1 MCGVAGV
8 FQTDGRNFEQ
18 TDQLKMM
25 TECLVHRGPDE
36 NGLHI
41 DGPIGLGFQRLS
53 VIDVPHG
60 HQPMTD
66 EHSGVALVFNGEI
79 YNYRELRAR
88 LEGLGHR
95 FRTTSDTES
104 ILQGYLQWG
113 ERVVDELVGMFA
125 FGIHDPRTGTLTLAR
140 DRLGIKPLYW
150 AKIGPQF
157 LFGSEMKSIFA
168 HPEFR
173 RVPSLDG
180 ISSYLTFRQP
190 VWGVSYFDGIE
201 KVLPGHVLTVKG
213 AEIKVRQY
221 WSLPVPDIDGSTS
234 EADWLD
240 RADHLLEQ
248 SIRRC
253 MVSEVPLGA
262 YLSGGLDSSLIVA
275 MMARMSDRPIKTF
288 SVGYGDG
295 AYDEGRFAEAVAR
308 EVGAEHQHLV
318 VGHEDYRK
326 GLVPL
331 IRHRDAPLSIPQ
343 EIAVLELSKLM
354 KHDVTVALSGDGAD
368 ELFGG
373 YGRVMRSPLD
383 WKKISALRKILPAD
397 AVERI
402 ISGRGPSQTSVLA
415 NLDVRSHLEHFYRVY
430 NWVPFE
436 EKNELFTAE
445 SRAILNGD
453 RATRNPFEASFGRTR
468 KGNPY
473 DSVLHA
479 FQHLHIG
486 AILDKVDTIGMAAS
500 LEGRVPFVD
509 AELIETFVRMP
520 VKYKMSWN
528 SRWSQFRSL
537 STPAFAASEI
547 LDTTKTLLRKLA
559 ERYLPRELT
568 QRKKMGFP
576 TPLDDW
582 MRAGMLDEAKDILL
596 DPVATRRG
604 IFDQRRMEQFLS
616 NPQNLDHDFYGKKVW
631 MYMNV
636 ELWLQNVV
644 DA

>member
-8 FQTDGRNFEQ
+8 FETDGKPFEDVELLRAM
-18 TDQLKMM
+18 TD
-25 TECLVHRGPDE
+25 CLVHRGPDE
-36 NGLHI
+36 TGMHVS
-41 DGPIGLGFQRLS
+41 GTVGFGFQRLS

-60 HQPMTD
+60 HQPMVD
-66 EHSGVALVFNGEI
+66 EATGVALVFNGEI

-88 LEGLGHR
+88 LEGLGRR
-95 FRTTSDTES
+95 FRTSSDTES

-125 FGIHDPRTGTLTLAR
+125 FAIHDPRAETLILAR

-150 AKIGPQF
+150 SRLGSQIV
-157 LFGSEMKSIFA
+157 FGSEMKSIFA

-173 RVPSLDG
+173 RVPDLNG

-190 VWGVSYFDGIE
+190 VWGVGYFEGMA
-201 KVLPGHVLTVKG
+201 KVLPGHMLTIKG
-213 AEIKVRQY
+213 EEVRTRQY
-221 WSLPVPDIDGSTS
+221 WSLPVPEIDHSVS
-234 EADWLD
+234 EAEWLD
-240 RADHLLEQ
+240 RADHLLEK

-275 MMARMSDRPIKTF
+275 MMARMSDQPIKTF

-295 AYDEGRFAEAVAR
+295 AYDEGRFAEAVAK
-308 EVGAEHQHLV
+308 EVGTEHQHIV
-318 VGHEDYRK
+318 VGQQEYRE
-326 GLVPL
+326 GLIPL
-331 IRHRDAPLSIPQ
+331 IRQRDAPLAIPQ

-354 KHDVTVALSGDGAD
+354 KHEITVALCGDGAD

-383 WKKISALRKILPAD
+383 WKKIRALQTVLPA
-397 AVERI
+397 AAA
-402 ISGRGPSQTSVLA
+402 GRLAAGHGPSQTSILA
-415 NLDVRSHLEHFYRVY
+415 NLDVRSHLDHFYRVY

-436 EKNELFTAE
+436 EKHGLFTAE
-445 SRAILNGD
+445 ARSVLDGD
-453 RATRNPFEASFGRTR
+453 RATREPFEASFARTR
-468 KGNPY
+468 GGDPY

-500 LEGRVPFVD
+500 IEGRVPFVD
-509 AELIETFVRMP
+509 SELIETFVRMP
-520 VKYKMSWN
+520 VKYKMRWN
-528 SRWSQFRSL
+528 SRWSQARSVL
-537 STPAFAASEI
+537 TPAFSASES
-547 LDTTKTLLRKLA
+547 LDTTKTLLRSLA
-559 ERYLPRELT
+559 GRYLPRELT

-582 MRAGMLDEAKDILL
+582 MRAGMLDEAKAVLL
-596 DPVATRRG
+596 DPAATRRG
-604 IFDQRRMEQFLS
+604 IFDPRRMERFLS
-616 NPQNLDHDFYGKKVW
+616 TPQKLDHDFYGKKVW

>member
-1 MCGVAGV
+1 
-8 FQTDGRNFEQ
+8 
-18 TDQLKMM
+18 
-25 TECLVHRGPDE
+25 
-36 NGLHI
+36 
-41 DGPIGLGFQRLS
+41 
-53 VIDVPHG
+53 
-60 HQPMTD
+60 
-66 EHSGVALVFNGEI
+66 
-79 YNYRELRAR
+79 
-88 LEGLGHR
+88 
-95 FRTTSDTES
+95 
-104 ILQGYLQWG
+104 
-113 ERVVDELVGMFA
+113 
-125 FGIHDPRTGTLTLAR
+125 
-140 DRLGIKPLYW
+140 
-150 AKIGPQF
+150 
-157 LFGSEMKSIFA
+157 
-168 HPEFR
+168 
-173 RVPSLDG
+173 
-180 ISSYLTFRQP
+180 
-190 VWGVSYFDGIE
+190 
-201 KVLPGHVLTVKG
+201 
-213 AEIKVRQY
+213 
-221 WSLPVPDIDGSTS
+221 
-234 EADWLD
+234 
-240 RADHLLEQ
+240 
-248 SIRRC
+248 
-253 MVSEVPLGA
+253 
-262 YLSGGLDSSLIVA
+262 
-275 MMARMSDRPIKTF
+275 
-288 SVGYGDG
+288 
-295 AYDEGRFAEAVAR
+295 
-308 EVGAEHQHLV
+308 
-318 VGHEDYRK
+318 
-326 GLVPL
+326 
-331 IRHRDAPLSIPQ
+331 
-343 EIAVLELSKLM
+343 M

-383 WKKISALRKILPAD
+383 WKKIGALRKILPAD

-453 RATRNPFEASFGRTR
+453 RATRYPFEASFGRSR

-520 VKYKMSWN
+520 VKYKMRWN
-528 SRWSQFRSL
+528 SRWSQFRSV
-537 STPAFAASEI
+537 STPAFDASES

-596 DPVATRRG
+596 DPLATRRG
-604 IFDQRRMEQFLS
+604 IFDPRRMEQFLS